1 MEEKFLETLIKKI
14 RSFNA
19 ERDWDKYHSPKNLA
33 MAFAVEV
40 AEIAEHFQW
49 LTDGQSRELSDE
61 KKAQIKDEIGDAMI
75 LLLNLSDKLGI
86 DPIAAAKEKLKK
98 NAVKYPVE
106 KAKGKA
112 DKYTE
117 YEK

>member
-1 MEEKFLETLIKKI
+1 METLIKKI
-14 RSFNA
+14 RSFNT
-19 ERDWDKYHSPKNLA
+19 ERDWEKYHSPKNLA

-49 LTDGQSRELSDE
+49 LTDDQSRDLPNDKMAEV
-61 KKAQIKDEIGDAMI
+61 KDEIGDAMI

-86 DPIAAAKEKLKK
+86 DPIEAAKEKLKK
-98 NAVKYPVE
+98 NAAKYPVE